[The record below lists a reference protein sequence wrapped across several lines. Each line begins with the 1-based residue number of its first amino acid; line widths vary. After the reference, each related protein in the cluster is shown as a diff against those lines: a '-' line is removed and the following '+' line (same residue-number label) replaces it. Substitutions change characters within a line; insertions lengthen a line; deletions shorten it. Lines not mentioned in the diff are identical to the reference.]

1 MKSAYENQLTG
12 DQFFLT
18 RQTANLMEGF
28 VREFSDTSSIFLL
41 YGKHSVG
48 KSWLLRELSSKR
60 IRQANICWIDFKL
73 DGSTTD
79 SQDVTSSPDQGRD
92 ASDIQGLMEAA
103 AEGDIIFV
111 DHFEDASNKAR
122 HQLFQSWTTDG
133 MDKKLNLVIATS
145 IDGFNEVR
153 QLAQQNQ
160 VEVKSFELSPYSAEE
175 IEAFLGFYLFPEDP
189 LLPLSIPAE
198 VSKQIENCNGIIGKV
213 ASIAALHKD
222 QITQQIESESTV
234 KSPLLIGS
242 MISVLIVVG
251 ALYWYLQ
258 PARQSETM
266 TTQVADSM
274 QSPAVEV
281 EATDTVEAEISSPPE
296 SDSESEQIAQS
307 SEMPDTTPTIE
318 VVILEP
324 VEMQETESPVEL
336 EQDNP
341 PVPEQTEAETEAAEE
356 APPPE
361 PEPIVEAESPPGLEP
376 NVETEP
382 DAVTG
387 LPVEPGPTEKS
398 IAETTLLEDLLADNT
413 TQYSS
418 RFQHELANS
427 LDWIEQNDK
436 GRATIQLMLLGFAEF
451 TENTY
456 YDYIDRLKRR
466 DIDLSRIKIYPTV
479 INDIVVYGVIYGE
492 YENRVEAKR
501 QIQNLPEALEADRP
515 IPRTFGG
522 IWSEI
527 TQQ

>member
-1 MKSAYENQLTG
+1 
-12 DQFFLT
+12 
-18 RQTANLMEGF
+18 
-28 VREFSDTSSIFLL
+28 
-41 YGKHSVG
+41 
-48 KSWLLRELSSKR
+48 
-60 IRQANICWIDFKL
+60 
-73 DGSTTD
+73 
-79 SQDVTSSPDQGRD
+79 
-92 ASDIQGLMEAA
+92 
-103 AEGDIIFV
+103 
-111 DHFEDASNKAR
+111 
-122 HQLFQSWTTDG
+122 
-133 MDKKLNLVIATS
+133 
-145 IDGFNEVR
+145 
-153 QLAQQNQ
+153 
-160 VEVKSFELSPYSAEE
+160 
-175 IEAFLGFYLFPEDP
+175 
-189 LLPLSIPAE
+189 
-198 VSKQIENCNGIIGKV
+198 
-213 ASIAALHKD
+213 
-222 QITQQIESESTV
+222 
-234 KSPLLIGS
+234 
-242 MISVLIVVG
+242 
-251 ALYWYLQ
+251 
-258 PARQSETM
+258 
-266 TTQVADSM
+266 M

-281 EATDTVEAEISSPPE
+281 ETTDTVEAEISSPPE

-387 LPVEPGPTEKS
+387 LPVEPGPTEQS